1 MFIFVLS
8 HAKEVCIPDFNI
20 KIGTLYNLFC
30 TFFCQNK
37 FIHSPPPKKNKN
49 KVVIGNKILWYIT
62 NNGLLR
68 GLHRTHDSSSQ

>member
-1 MFIFVLS
+1 MQKKCVYLTLTLKLALYIIYFAHFFAKINLS
-8 HAKEVCIPDFNI
+8 I
-20 KIGTLYNLFC
+20 
-30 TFFCQNK
+30 
-37 FIHSPPPKKNKN
+37 PPPKKNKN